1 MTTTKKDTEASSK
14 PKYKYIREFEI
25 RASVKILFPYLSTA
39 AGLAEWLA
47 EDVSLDAD
55 KRFNFVWDGES
66 HIAKMTSMKSNG
78 HVKFEFLPVSEAD
91 KKSPSY
97 LEFKLD
103 HNEITDA
110 SYLKVIDY
118 SEIDDKEEL
127 DVLWEQLI
135 DSLKEK
141 VGG

>member
-1 MTTTKKDTEASSK
+1 MTIEKKDEEAGLTA
-14 PKYKYIREFEI
+14 KYKYIREFEI

-39 AGLAEWLA
+39 SGLAEWLA
-47 EDVSLDAD
+47 EDVSINAD
-55 KRFNFVWDGES
+55 KHFNFIWDGDS
-66 HIAKMTSMKSNG
+66 HIAKITSMKTNA
-78 HVKFEFLPVSEAD
+78 HVKFEFLPVTSAD
-91 KKSPSY
+91 RKSPSY